1 MARGNIRFTP
11 GLLTQLG
18 SFGQGPENQQGAAG
32 ASMLPPAQ
40 QFGPSGLGGMFARNL
55 GTTLGLDMRTPGE
68 RLSADIAN
76 VPEDDPKRLE
86 KQINLQIQAALRAG
100 DRATAAKLAGTLE
113 NSRARQA
120 VAANAL
126 KPKAGLSSSELFVQK
141 GEDGKNYYYRS
152 TPTATGGAVSEQITP
167 VGGHNREFNPEDRV
181 LAVGGQFLETARENL
196 DRVVEEAGETEA
208 VQGWEREKLAFSKEL
223 PKVQSSLRGIRGM
236 IEVLEGIETGGV
248 AVEAEQAVSEFF
260 NIPSPQAIG
269 AAKLKKMAAK
279 AVLDQLK
286 ATVGG
291 NPSDGERKALNELQA
306 DIAANKEVNMDT
318 LRRAEDALINAQQR
332 LIYGIEA
339 EKREDYF
346 DYIIKGGAYDS
357 LFDTAQEE
365 DTTID
370 NSALTPTKGIVGG
383 RSGRPKRQLPNP
395 DEVDA
400 KYFK

>member
-18 SFGQGPENQQGAAG
+18 SFGQGPANQQGAAG

-126 KPKAGLSSSELFVQK
+126 KPKAGLSNSELFAQI

-167 VGGHNREFNPEDRV
+167 VGGHNREFNPEGRV
-181 LAVGGQFLETARENL
+181 FAVGGQFLETARENL
-196 DRVVEEAGETEA
+196 DREVEEAGETEA
-208 VQGWEREKLAFSKEL
+208 IQGWEKEKLSFSQEL

-236 IEVLEGIETGGV
+236 IEVLEGIETG
-248 AVEAEQAVSEFF
+248 
-260 NIPSPQAIG
+260 G

-291 NPSDGERKALNELQA
+291 NPSDGERNALNELQA

-332 LIYGIEA
+332 LIYGIQA
-339 EKREDYF
+339 EEREDYF

-365 DTTID
+365 DTTVD
-370 NSALTPTKGIVGG
+370 NSALTPTRGVVGG